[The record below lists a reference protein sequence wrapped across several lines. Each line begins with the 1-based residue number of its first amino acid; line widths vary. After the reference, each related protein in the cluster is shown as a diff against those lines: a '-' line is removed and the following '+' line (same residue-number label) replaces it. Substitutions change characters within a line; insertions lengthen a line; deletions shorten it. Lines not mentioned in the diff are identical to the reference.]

1 MTATG
6 VPPTVFQH
14 KQMDTLGDQM
24 KNFGER
30 LQSMQN
36 SISQMATSSSSPAQ
50 VHVSVGAPPGAAT
63 VISMAATPSSVQ
75 HAVAMETVT
84 PAAITPATASSSSDI
99 PPYAVALQQ
108 QLMQLLTIVST
119 LQPASPVATAI
130 STNSAGHQYSTFV
143 WSSGNT
149 HMVPEGF
156 EFPAVTV
163 KTLWNLWWEGVPKD
177 NIAPYRLLTL
187 QDIPN
192 VSAQKVRFSRA
203 GTMMAYL
210 VAKAKELNLVDS
222 VVELEVMCVLELDSI
237 FNKVYKVLDE
247 DVAADIPE
255 EKHRYKRRLYDC
267 KFTTVV
273 AKIAKHV

>member
-84 PAAITPATASSSSDI
+84 PAAITPATASSSSCYLI
-99 PPYAVALQQ
+99 RCIKYLTRMLQ
-108 QLMQLLTIVST
+108 LTFPKKSIDTREGCMIVNLL
-119 LQPASPVATAI
+119 P
-130 STNSAGHQYSTFV
+130 
-143 WSSGNT
+143 
-149 HMVPEGF
+149 
-156 EFPAVTV
+156 
-163 KTLWNLWWEGVPKD
+163 
-177 NIAPYRLLTL
+177 
-187 QDIPN
+187 
-192 VSAQKVRFSRA
+192 
-203 GTMMAYL
+203 
-210 VAKAKELNLVDS
+210 
-222 VVELEVMCVLELDSI
+222 
-237 FNKVYKVLDE
+237 
-247 DVAADIPE
+247 
-255 EKHRYKRRLYDC
+255 
-267 KFTTVV
+267 
-273 AKIAKHV
+273 